1 MRAWI
6 YLGLAIA
13 SEVLATSALK
23 ASQGF
28 TRLVPS
34 VVVAVGYLAS
44 FFLLSLALKTLPVGL
59 TYAIW
64 AGIGTAAM
72 ALVGLFFWQESMSVG
87 QWIGLG
93 LIIVG
98 VVLLNVLGTSHA

>member
-34 VVVAVGYLAS
+34 LVVVAGYLTS
-44 FFLLSLALKTLPVGL
+44 FFLLSLALKTLPLGL
-59 TYAIW
+59 TYAVW
-64 AGIGTAAM
+64 SGIGTAAM
-72 ALVGLFFWQESMSVG
+72 ALVGVFLWQEPMSAG
-87 QWIGLG
+87 QWFGLG

-98 VVLLNVLGTSHA
+98 VVLLNALATTHA

>member
-34 VVVAVGYLAS
+34 LVVVAGYLTS
-44 FFLLSLALKTLPVGL
+44 FFLLSLALKTLPLGL
-59 TYAIW
+59 TYAVW
-64 AGIGTAAM
+64 SGIGTAAM
-72 ALVGLFFWQESMSVG
+72 ALVGIFVWQESMSVG
-87 QWIGLG
+87 QWLGLG